1 MVRLVI
7 SFILIHYVIIIGHLK
22 RYQDIQ
28 LLEPL
33 INLITIH
40 IIHQFII
47 FLILQHVINL
57 LLIILFII
65 SLLINFKVHQQELY
79 FI

>member
-7 SFILIHYVIIIGHLK
+7 SFILIHYVIINGHLK
-22 RYQDIQ
+22 IYQDIQ